1 MTFASAICTEFDR
14 SLIRRYHRKSH
25 SQTWVLVLAM
35 IVRPYN
41 RPVLPT
47 SVHGVPYQFRRQSWQ
62 YRSLRTRPI
71 CRTRKSLSRKF
82 VHVTLPS
89 RYHVLPRNNDLRCNG
104 HSEIPEAR
112 GLYNPENDK
121 DSCGV
126 GFIGELTKR
135 PSRRCIEDAIEMLR
149 RMTHRGA
156 CGCEENTGTALF
168 INS

>member
-1 MTFASAICTEFDR
+1 MTSHLLLAPSLKGRLSRHFDC
-14 SLIRRYHRKSH
+14 KSH

-41 RPVLPT
+41 RLVLST
-47 SVHGVPYQFRRQSWQ
+47 GIHGVPYQFRRQSRQ
-62 YRSLRTRPI
+62 YRVLRTRPI
-71 CRTRKSLSRKF
+71 CRTRKSVNRRF
-82 VHVTLPS
+82 VRVTLPS
-89 RYHVLPRNNDLRCNG
+89 RYHAISRIDLRCNG

-156 CGCEENTGTALF
+156 CGCEENTGTALS
-168 INS
+168 IDS